1 MAWNLDRY
9 RAILLN
15 RISWDHHRHRQ
26 NPNNPDN
33 LRRLTQLSWGRY
45 SITDLK
51 TTPRLVWSG
60 DDKLLLAAIRFFL
73 HVFRTYRESIPYPP
87 FGEGPHPIPPLYY
100 KSVPGI
106 DNLGYLD
113 SLPTRLYTPLRPCPP
128 SPSSPNTSRRAQSR
142 FWQVNR
148 RKADEYSVQF
158 SSCASV
164 HIAVK
169 RARRAALLDSPSS
182 SSSASSSPSSSSSS
196 SSSSFSFS
204 PSLPTSSSPSS

>member
-1 MAWNLDRY
+1 MGQYLILLYSAVPYVITPILNLDRY

-33 LRRLTQLSWGRY
+33 LRRLIQLSWGRY

-73 HVFRTYRESIPYPP
+73 HVFRTYRESIPDPP
-87 FGEGPHPIPPLYY
+87 FGEGLHPIPPLYF
-100 KSVPGI
+100 KSVPGA

-113 SLPTRLYTPLRPCPP
+113 SSASALIPP
-128 SPSSPNTSRRAQSR
+128 SVLVPPLPPPPTPPAAPNLGSGR
-142 FWQVNR
+142 
-148 RKADEYSVQF
+148 
-158 SSCASV
+158 
-164 HIAVK
+164 
-169 RARRAALLDSPSS
+169 
-182 SSSASSSPSSSSSS
+182 
-196 SSSSFSFS
+196 
-204 PSLPTSSSPSS
+204 